1 MMKTVRWITYAIV
14 FLGSASS
21 CSEKQNNT
29 VMICVSSTAHK
40 YHAKRCRGV
49 KACTHEIKKVT
60 LAEAED
66 LGKTPCGFCY

>member
-1 MMKTVRWITYAIV
+1 MNKILKLVAFILILYLAIV
-14 FLGSASS
+14 S
-21 CSEKQNNT
+21 CSGNDT

-60 LAEAED
+60 IAEAED